1 MEEWKE
7 YKLGGITSKI
17 GSGATPKGGKESYLG
32 GNIALIRSQNILDF
46 AFTNS
51 GLVYINKDQ
60 ASKLNNVEV
69 KENDI
74 LLNITG
80 DSVARVCIVPQKI
93 LPARV
98 NQHVAIIRGNDI
110 VDNRYLLYYLQYI
123 KPYLLSLS
131 QGGATRNA
139 LTKKMLEDL
148 DIKVPSKNVQNI
160 IISVLS
166 SLDDKIELNR
176 RINENLEQ
184 QAQALFKSWFVD
196 FEPFKDGQF
205 VDSELGMIPEGWKV
219 GTFKDII
226 HSTLSG
232 DWGKECKQGNYTQK
246 VFCIRGADI
255 PNIKRGDKGNMP
267 TRFIIEKN
275 FQSKALMDGDMVIE
289 VSGGSP
295 TQATGRACR
304 ISRGLLD
311 KYNHSIVC
319 TNFCRAIKPL
329 SQYSSFLYYMWEM
342 FYNQG
347 IMFSY
352 ENGTTGIKNLDING
366 LIQKEPIIIPPV
378 EIALEF
384 EKITQIYYEKIQF
397 NGVESEKL
405 SQLRDTLLPRLM
417 SGELEIKDNSY
428 D

>member
-1 MEEWKE
+1 MSVDDTNASN
-7 YKLGGITSKI
+7 Y
-17 GSGATPKGGKESYLG
+17 
-32 GNIALIRSQNILDF
+32 IL
-46 AFTNS
+46 
-51 GLVYINKDQ
+51 K
-60 ASKLNNVEV
+60 K
-69 KENDI
+69 
-74 LLNITG
+74 
-80 DSVARVCIVPQKI
+80 
-93 LPARV
+93 
-98 NQHVAIIRGNDI
+98 NDI
-110 VDNRYLLYYLQYI
+110 VFARTGNSTGRSYFYDGSDGILVYAGFLIKFSIDEKKVNPRILKYYTHS
-123 KPYLLSLS
+123 KPYFDWIHSFDTGGTRGNINAKTYGAMPILLPPRTLQDKIVS
-131 QGGATRNA
+131 
-139 LTKKMLEDL
+139 
-148 DIKVPSKNVQNI
+148 I
-160 IISVLS
+160 LS

-196 FEPFKDGQF
+196 FEPFKDGKF
-205 VDSELGMIPEGWKV
+205 VDSELGRIPEGWKV

-232 DWGKECKQGNYTQK
+232 DWGKECKQGNHIQK

-304 ISRGLLD
+304 ISCGLLD

-384 EKITQIYYEKIQF
+384 EKITQIYYEKIQS

-417 SGELEIKDNSY
+417 SGELAITDVDDRSIFQ
-428 D
+428 